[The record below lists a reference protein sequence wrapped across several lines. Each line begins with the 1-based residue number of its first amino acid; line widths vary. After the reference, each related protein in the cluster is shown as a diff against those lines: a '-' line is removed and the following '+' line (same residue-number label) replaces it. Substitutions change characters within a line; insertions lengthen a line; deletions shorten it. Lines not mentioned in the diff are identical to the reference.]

1 MLRTHFIRRFSQ
13 VNVQILLQETSIEN
27 NDIINLTNI
36 TNIQNIIEETV
47 AERLPCDNENI
58 ENICLKLLTSLL
70 FFIILYFCI

>member
-13 VNVQILLQETSIEN
+13 VNVQILLQGTSIEN
-27 NDIINLTNI
+27 NDINLTNI

-47 AERLPCDNENI
+47 TERLPCDNENI

-70 FFIILYFCI
+70 FFTILYLCI